1 MGWTFDSSFFNK
13 DITPK
18 MMPLAP
24 GGAATM
30 GAAGAEVVKEEE
42 LEVLMSGD
50 VELKVGGKW
59 KKRFV
64 QLAMGNATGGEMQI
78 YRRKPP
84 AVKKSEDELSAKERA
99 ALRPQKVIAVNSVRL
114 SEAERSLGCVDHQNC
129 KEFIRKLDLKVPG
142 PQVCTHALQCI
153 RHPSVLIFG
162 PSFNQ
167 APERVLIFGPSSRH

>member
-1 MGWTFDSSFFNK
+1 
-13 DITPK
+13 

-42 LEVLMSGD
+42 LEILMSGD

-59 KKRFV
+59 KKRFA
-64 QLAMGNATGGEMQI
+64 QLAMSNATGGEMQI
-78 YRRKPP
+78 YRSKPP
-84 AVKKSEDELSAKERA
+84 AAKKSEEELSAKERA

-129 KEFIRKLDLKVPG
+129 EEFIRKLDLKVPG
-142 PQVCTHALQCI
+142 PQVCTAHFSAYVIL
-153 RHPSVLIFG
+153 RFSSLVL
-162 PSFNQ
+162 
-167 APERVLIFGPSSRH
+167 LSSSGTCYHLSSLFPTLVA